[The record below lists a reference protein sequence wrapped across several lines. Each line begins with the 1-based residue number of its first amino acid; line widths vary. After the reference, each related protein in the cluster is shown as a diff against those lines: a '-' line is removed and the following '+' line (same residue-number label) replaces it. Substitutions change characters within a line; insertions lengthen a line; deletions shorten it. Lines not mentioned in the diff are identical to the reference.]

1 MKCPVCKKNIPNSAL
16 KCPYCKSRTGLLCS
30 RCNTVNSLGS
40 VVCQKCSQELLK
52 ICPHCNGVNFPDAV
66 KCRKCGLA
74 LEKKQTQQSENSH
87 LEFAP
92 KFFTRKQALDILV
105 DGLMSRDKKIF
116 SIAGEK
122 GIGLKNVTMNE
133 EFFQGHFPNN
143 PVMPGVLQIE
153 AMAQT
158 AGALVLASM
167 EKKDGKQASV
177 FFMSIDGVKFR
188 KPVKPGDQLRMH
200 VEKIKARR
208 NVFVFRGESK
218 VDGQVVSEAEFTAM
232 IVE

>member
-1 MKCPVCKKNIPNSAL
+1 M
-16 KCPYCKSRTGLLCS
+16 
-30 RCNTVNSLGS
+30 
-40 VVCQKCSQELLK
+40 
-52 ICPHCNGVNFPDAV
+52 
-66 KCRKCGLA
+66 
-74 LEKKQTQQSENSH
+74 SENKIYNIEEIMKMLPH
-87 LEFAP
+87 RYPFL
-92 KFFTRKQALDILV
+92 LV
-105 DGLMSRDKKIF
+105 DRLEVEVP
-116 SIAGEK
+116 GEK

-158 AGALVLASM
+158 AGAIVVAARENYE
-167 EKKDGKQASV
+167 EKKVGV

-188 KPVKPGDQLRMH
+188 KPVKPGDQLKMH

-208 NVFVFRGESK
+208 NVFVFRGETK
-218 VDGQVVSEAEFTAM
+218 VDGQIVSEAEFTAM